1 MRIVTTHTNTDFD
14 ALASMVA
21 CTSLYPG
28 TIAILP
34 SHVMPC
40 VKAFLAIHQDLMR
53 IKPRK
58 QLDVAMVDS
67 LIVVDANS
75 WNRLDRMEE
84 LSRKDDLEIIAWD
97 HHMEGVTIQ
106 SGVTYREEVGAT
118 VTLLLEEMDRQDTP
132 FTPMQAT
139 LFLLGI
145 YHDTGGLTFSSA
157 TPRDVRMV
165 AFLLENGADL
175 NVVAA
180 YLSDTIDDP
189 HSEVF
194 SSMLTAARIV
204 EMEGLKVGICAQP
217 VKSGLTMLAALVSK
231 YKDFKGLDAAFGI
244 FVTDH
249 NKVMVIA
256 RGNPRGIDVGKVV
269 RALGGGG
276 HPAAGSA
283 VVKGTTLEA
292 VVERVEG
299 LIREVSQKDVEVRE
313 IMSAKERFV
322 VDSSLTMVQ
331 ARQVMEGERL
341 NGVLVCD
348 GMRLLGYLS
357 GEAFVKAEKSFRMD
371 TSVKGFMNVSVPL
384 VASND
389 SVRKA
394 VELMNSSEDGILP
407 VVEDELLIGVLT
419 RGNLILHIYDIS

>member
-21 CTSLYPG
+21 CTCLYPG

-40 VKAFLAIHQDLMR
+40 VKAFLSIHRDLLR

-58 QLDVAMVDS
+58 QLDLDGVDS
-67 LIVVDANS
+67 LIVVDANN
-75 WNRLDRMEE
+75 WKRLDRMEE
-84 LSRKDDLEIIAWD
+84 LTRKDDLEIIAWD

-106 SGVTYREEVGAT
+106 SGVTYREEVGAA
-118 VTLLLEEMDRQDTP
+118 VTLLLEEMERQDTP

-145 YHDTGGLTFSSA
+145 YHDTGCLSFSSS

-194 SSMLTAARIV
+194 SNMLTAARTV
-204 EMEGLKVGICAQP
+204 EMDGLKVGICAQP
-217 VKSGLTMLAALVSK
+217 VKSGLTMLASLVSK
-231 YKDFKGLDAAFGI
+231 YKEFKGLDAAFGI

-256 RGNPRGIDVGKVV
+256 RGNPRGVDVGAVV
-269 RALGGGG
+269 RELGGGG

-292 VVERVEG
+292 VVERVEA
-299 LIREVSQKDVEVRE
+299 LIREVSQKDVPVQDL
-313 IMSAKERFV
+313 MSNPERFM
-322 VDSSLTMVQ
+322 VDPSLTM
-331 ARQVMEGERL
+331 AEAWQVMEDERL
-341 NGVLVCD
+341 NGLLVCD
-348 GMRLLGYLS
+348 GMRFLGAVS
-357 GEAFVKAEKSFRMD
+357 SETFAKAEKSFRMD
-371 TSVKGFMNVSVPL
+371 TSVKGFMNARVSTA
-384 VASND
+384 ASKD
-389 SVRKA
+389 SARKA

-407 VVEDELLIGVLT
+407 VVEDGLLIGVLT
-419 RGNLILHIYDIS
+419 RGNLVFHIYEAF